1 MVQSAIIISS
11 LVILTACSAYNDM
24 KHMEKNTAEMNQTTR
39 EMSDTTRDM
48 KVVTESMEAKT
59 GKMSSD
65 TSEMRR
71 ATESLV
77 KKTSELNRTIADMA
91 MTTSAMREDMRS
103 MNRAT
108 DTLASLSSELDLQT
122 NHLYH
127 DNRQGQSLELRLR
140 TLEAMKKARKQF
152 AKIKYANFYFKAFE
166 FQLWKNSGADD
177 DSQLDYLRFQAAQ
190 EIIQTIDELVPE
202 GKRSLSPLSEKS
214 YMQDLY
220 ALSAALHVVNGGK
233 ILAELADIDEDDQ
246 EEGDIVMGREDH
258 APTGMLSLIYDA
270 LSAKRPLERGSSHG
284 SDLRPYHSAIL
295 KFEEIA
301 LYILKVRVNFLSA
314 IVIKQ
319 LSAADGEHLSWLQR
333 MRMFAS
339 PWSAKTPS
347 RNIVQLRYYGW
358 ILGEALATRSF
369 LESLGV
375 DCPMDATLKRV
386 VRNMRLSE
394 PSGIIPARDA
404 AIRVIDQRF
413 AQLKLVP

>member
-1 MVQSAIIISS
+1 MVKAVVLISS
-11 LVILTACSAYNDM
+11 LVILNACSAYNGM

-48 KVVTESMEAKT
+48 KVVTESMDAKT

-65 TSEMRR
+65 TSDMRR
-71 ATESLV
+71 ATESLL
-77 KKTSELNRTIADMA
+77 KKTTELNRTIADMS

-108 DTLASLSSELDLQT
+108 DHLAALSTELDLQT

-140 TLEAMKKARKQF
+140 TLDDMKKARKQF
-152 AKIKYANFYFKAFE
+152 AKIKYANFYYKAFE
-166 FQLWKNSGADD
+166 FQLWKNSGGDD

-190 EIIQTIDELVPE
+190 EIIQTIDELAPE

-214 YMQDLY
+214 HMQDLY
-220 ALSAALHVVNGGK
+220 ALSAGLHVVNNGEV
-233 ILAELADIDEDDQ
+233 LAELADIDEDEQ
-246 EEGDIVMGREDH
+246 QSGDIVMEREDH
-258 APTGMLSLIYDA
+258 APTGMLALIYDS
-270 LSAKRPLERGSSHG
+270 LNAKRSLELGSTHG

-301 LYILKVRVNFLSA
+301 LYILKVRVNFLTA

-333 MRMFAS
+333 MRMFAR
-339 PWSAKTPS
+339 PWSAKTPT

-358 ILGEALATRSF
+358 VLGEALATRTF

-375 DCPMDATLKRV
+375 DCPIDATLKRV
-386 VRNMRLSE
+386 VRNMRQSE
-394 PSGIIPARDA
+394 PIGIMPARDA
-404 AIRVIDQRF
+404 AIRVIEQRF
-413 AQLKLVP
+413 SQLQQVP